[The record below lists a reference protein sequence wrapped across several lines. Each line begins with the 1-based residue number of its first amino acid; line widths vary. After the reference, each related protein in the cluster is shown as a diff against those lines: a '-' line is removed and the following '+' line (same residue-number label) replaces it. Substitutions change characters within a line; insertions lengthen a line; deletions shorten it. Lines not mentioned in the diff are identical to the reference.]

1 MNVGLSCTGISLGRQ
16 FEPRIMRIKEVPF
29 ENGGRFS
36 YPFRV
41 KLNHQI
47 STEKSW
53 HIDCDYNLAG
63 N

>member
-1 MNVGLSCTGISLGRQ
+1 
-16 FEPRIMRIKEVPF
+16 MRIKEVPF